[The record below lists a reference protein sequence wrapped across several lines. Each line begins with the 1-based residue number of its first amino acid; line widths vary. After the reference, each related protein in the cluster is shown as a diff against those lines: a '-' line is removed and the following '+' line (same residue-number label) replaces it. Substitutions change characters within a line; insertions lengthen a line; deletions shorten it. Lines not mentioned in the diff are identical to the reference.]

1 MCHGIARRSC
11 TWRRADDHS
20 RDGPSG
26 SGQSRAHRLQV
37 FTTAE
42 DEPMVMRATT
52 LMRIMLI
59 VLAAMSA
66 AGCELIGGIFK
77 AGIWVGAIGVILLV
91 VLLVVGVSK
100 LKG

>member
-1 MCHGIARRSC
+1 
-11 TWRRADDHS
+11 
-20 RDGPSG
+20 
-26 SGQSRAHRLQV
+26 
-37 FTTAE
+37 
-42 DEPMVMRATT
+42 MVMRGTT

-77 AGIWVGAIGVILLV
+77 AGVWVGAIGVVLLV
-91 VLLVVGVSK
+91 VLLVVGVAK

>member
-1 MCHGIARRSC
+1 
-11 TWRRADDHS
+11 
-20 RDGPSG
+20 
-26 SGQSRAHRLQV
+26 
-37 FTTAE
+37 
-42 DEPMVMRATT
+42 MVMQATT

-77 AGIWVGAIGVILLV
+77 AGVWVGAIGVILLV
-91 VLLVVGVSK
+91 VLLVVGVAK